1 MILILNLCSCISIF
15 SQHCTVITMEED
27 IPDLLSDSDSE
38 NTTEPTDI
46 GTFASRYNL
55 PTRITNEI
63 LNANLMD
70 LEVVNQVFVIYV
82 VLMAFEIYT
91 NIE

>member
-1 MILILNLCSCISIF
+1 
-15 SQHCTVITMEED
+15 MEED